1 MSEEIKAENYVK
13 EEEEEEKLPENLLK
27 EPYNYIRNFYEE
39 MFPQVGNKV
48 FSILSLVPISL
59 IIPEIEAELKP
70 INRTLT
76 MLWIAPPGSA
86 KTVISEEF
94 EKITKNP
101 ISSHKITPARLIYE
115 IKNKKNEGEDEMSLI
130 ISDTAV
136 MFNDEIMIKIIESV
150 VEEGTIS
157 WETMRTIKDKT
168 LGGFGDNKKIRVAS
182 YLSGT
187 PSLIS
192 DRKIR
197 DGILGR
203 AFPLITY
210 LTKEQH
216 KEALEKKNS
225 SIGRKFNGSSMH
237 HIQKFYKEL
246 YDIQKGNGKIPKIE
260 GFIISEEIKKE
271 LGKYIINESVY
282 LEKIFEMWGVPG
294 FRIMEEGYI
303 FLVTHAFLNIFNR
316 EIKNNKIVVN
326 WDDLKIA
333 KKLIKIECYFSYR
346 IYEAIAKIDIERIK
360 TEEELRR
367 YLYKHEKI
375 PESTKVI
382 MRGLVKK

>member
-1 MSEEIKAENYVK
+1 MTEEIENKYVK
-13 EEEEEEKLPENLLK
+13 EEEEKLPESLVK
-27 EPYNYIRNFYEE
+27 GPYKYICNFYEE

-70 INRTLT
+70 IKRTLT

-94 EKITKNP
+94 AKITKNP
-101 ISSHKITPARLIYE
+101 ISSHKMTPARLIYE
-115 IKNKKNEGEDEMSLI
+115 IKERKNSGEDELSLI

-136 MFNDEIMIKIIESV
+136 MFNDEVMIKIIESA

-168 LGGFGDNKKIRVAS
+168 LGGFGTDKKIRVVS

-210 LTKEQH
+210 LTPEQH

-225 SIGRKFNGSSMH
+225 SIGKKFNGKTLH
-237 HIQKFYKEL
+237 HIQDFYKKL
-246 YDIQKGNGKIPKIE
+246 YDIQKGVGELPKID
-260 GFIISEEIKKE
+260 GFVISEEIKKE
-271 LGKYIINESVY
+271 LGKYIIKESVY
-282 LEKIFEMWGVPG
+282 LDKIFERWGVPG

-303 FLVTHAFLNIFNR
+303 FLVSHAFLNIFSR
-316 EIKNNKIVVN
+316 EIVDNKIIVD
-326 WDDLKIA
+326 WEDLKIA

-346 IYEAIAKIDIERIK
+346 IYEAIAKIDMERIK
-360 TEEELRR
+360 TEEELRK
-367 YLYKHEKI
+367 YFFKNKDKNI

-382 MRGLVKK
+382 MRGLVKR